1 MAGVAHQHD
10 DGPAADPEGD
20 MSDGGINEQE
30 VALVLRRAAELDLS
44 LGGPGPGL
52 DVATV
57 EESAVEAGLSRP
69 SVQRALAELR
79 MGALQGTGEVARP
92 RRLLGRATVT
102 VRRTVPGP
110 DAQVKALLRAKAR
123 GRSRP
128 SGPLG
133 GPNAAVTHH

>member
-1 MAGVAHQHD
+1 
-10 DGPAADPEGD
+10 
-20 MSDGGINEQE
+20 
-30 VALVLRRAAELDLS
+30 
-44 LGGPGPGL
+44 
-52 DVATV
+52 
-57 EESAVEAGLSRP
+57 
-69 SVQRALAELR
+69 